1 MNAKTVLQNMEL
13 IAYELSAAETSTRQ
27 AMHHRA
33 KAMRMLGAMHREFS
47 EALESANAAKL
58 SARQVAVPE

>member
-1 MNAKTVLQNMEL
+1 MNAKTILQNMEL
-13 IAYELSAAETSTRQ
+13 IAYELAAADTSTRQ

-33 KAMRMLGAMHREFS
+33 KAMKMLGAMHCEFS
-47 EALESANAAKL
+47 LALDDANAAKL

>member
-13 IAYELSAAETSTRQ
+13 IAYELAEAETLARK
-27 AMHHRA
+27 AFKHRA
-33 KAMRMLGAMHREFS
+33 NAMRLLGAMHCEFS
-47 EALESANAAKL
+47 HALDDANAAKL